1 MEAPEKLVSGPW
13 VVFFLSNY
21 GRCIHLE
28 KFGYS
33 TKKNISLHVIL
44 WRIIW
49 QRHMAF
55 FFFFFDSDVIQQTTS
70 KLNWP
75 VQKISFKVFENW
87 KCAVTPTFICV
98 WFLFLCLC
106 AQNQKVHGFTGFL
119 PAYTCRTIKSPICV
133 CQSCGHL
140 LLASSAVSVCYV
152 RICDCIKYVLYS
164 VL

>member
-13 VVFFLSNY
+13 VVFFCQIMGDAYILKSLD
-21 GRCIHLE
+21 IAQ
-28 KFGYS
+28 
-33 TKKNISLHVIL
+33 KKYQFACYFVKNNLAATHGL
-44 WRIIW
+44 
-49 QRHMAF
+49 
-55 FFFFFDSDVIQQTTS
+55 FFFFDSDVIQQTTS

-75 VQKISFKVFENW
+75 VQKISFKVFENG